1 MQPTPITSLVR
12 ATDPATSHASAVSV
26 QGRTPTQK
34 MLLLNAYFNNPEG
47 LTDEEAGIITG
58 LINKPKCSYWKRCSE
73 LEADGFLIR
82 TLFTRPG
89 MTGCHMVIRAITE
102 AGRREVLG
110 K

>member
-1 MQPTPITSLVR
+1 MKTMVR
-12 ATDPATSHASAVSV
+12 ATDPETSTEGAASV

-34 MLLLNAYFNNPEG
+34 MLLLNAYYANPEG

-73 LEADGFLIR
+73 LEAEGYLMR
-82 TLFTRPG
+82 TLFTRQG
-89 MTGCHMVIRAITE
+89 MTGCHMLVRTITE
-102 AGRREVLG
+102 AGRKEVEA